1 MGARPRVTIV
11 GLGPGGPDLL
21 TAATLEALA
30 SIRPQ
35 FLRTG
40 RHPAA
45 SAAPDAT
52 TFDHHYE
59 RLPSIGAVYA
69 TIVADLVGAA
79 TERGHVLYA
88 VPGSPAVAERT
99 VELLRADERV
109 EVHVV
114 PALSCVDL
122 AWVRLGV
129 DPLSEGAR
137 IVDGHRFAT
146 EAAGQRGPLL
156 VLQCDRPDVLAEI
169 KLSADPDREPRSV
182 VVLQRVGLPDESI
195 ATIGWDDL
203 DRVVPDHLTSIWIPA
218 AELFVG
224 RELVAFAELVRTL
237 REQCPWDADQ
247 THASLRRYLL
257 EEAYEVVDAIDRID
271 EHGYEELEEELG
283 DLLFQVY
290 FHATLATESGQ
301 FTLAD
306 VARGIHDKLVRRHP
320 HLFGGEAR
328 DWDAIKQSE
337 NKRSSVPESLPA
349 LLRAE
354 KAQRRAAKLGFDWP
368 DVGGAWPKVLEEIDE
383 VRAAGPA
390 EIEAEMGDLFFACVN
405 VARHLGVDPES
416 ALRGATVK
424 FERRF
429 ASVLHLAEQRGL
441 PSDLATLDA
450 LWDEVKGGGS

>member
-35 FLRTG
+35 YLRTA

-45 SAAPDAT
+45 SAAPDAA

-59 RLPSIGAVYA
+59 RLASIGAVYA
-69 TIVADLVGAA
+69 AIVADLVAAA
-79 TERGHVLYA
+79 TESGHVLYA

-99 VELLRADERV
+99 VELLRTHERLDV
-109 EVHVV
+109 DVV

-129 DPLSEGAR
+129 DPLSDGAR
-137 IVDGHRFAT
+137 IIDGHRFAT

-169 KLSADPDREPRSV
+169 KLSPDPDREPGSV
-182 VVLQRVGLPDESI
+182 VVLQRLGLPDETI
-195 ATIGWDDL
+195 TTIGWDEL
-203 DRVVPDHLTSIWIPA
+203 DRVAPDHLTSVWIPA
-218 AELFVG
+218 AEPFVG
-224 RELVAFAELVRTL
+224 RELVAFAALVRTL
-237 REQCPWDADQ
+237 RERCPWDADQ

-290 FHATLATESGQ
+290 FHATLAAEHGQ

-320 HLFGGEAR
+320 HVFGGEAQ
-328 DWDAIKQSE
+328 DWDAIKQGE

-354 KAQRRAAKLGFDWP
+354 KAQRRAAKIGFDWP

-383 VRAAGPA
+383 VRAAGPG

-416 ALRGATVK
+416 ALRGATAK

-429 ASVLHLAEQRGL
+429 ASVLRLAEERGL
-441 PSDLATLDA
+441 PFELATLDA
-450 LWDEVKGGGS
+450 LWDEVKRAGP